1 MLERI
6 EAGRITE
13 GRLLDRAFPEQADHD
28 ATLPA
33 PLQSEVE

>member
-13 GRLLDRAFPEQADHD
+13 SRLMEMAFPEQANHCADRK
-28 ATLPA
+28 
-33 PLQSEVE
+33 EVA